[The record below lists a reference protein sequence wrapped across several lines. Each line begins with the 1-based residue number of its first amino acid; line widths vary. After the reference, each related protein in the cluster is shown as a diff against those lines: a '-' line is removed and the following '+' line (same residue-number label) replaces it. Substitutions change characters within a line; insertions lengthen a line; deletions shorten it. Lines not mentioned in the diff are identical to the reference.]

1 MTCWAPNRWTGRRSP
16 GPKTVRPYPCTVGV
30 WVSGVAGGP
39 TRRPK
44 LSSRP
49 RAATAPLACGSM
61 VVAVQ
66 VRVSIP
72 WRPAGPR
79 PCSTIGPWTSGR
91 LSSWPQ
97 TANRPSPSQAARRT
111 GPWTALA
118 SAAGSSQSA
127 SRPSSPARSPSGC
140 VVTPRVA
147 RSTSATG
154 APAATTKARR
164 PAESMA
170 SPGWARRLL
179 DAGLFQSSGSWKPAT
194 IPGSGAV
201 RTRPRPSTTTSRA
214 GAMPSGGPSSS
225 ASPSGRRPL
234 ASSWPA
240 SLRRLRTRR
249 SSGSTTVTT
258 TALMSFSTRSMRPE
272 PASTTRDRPIQLE
285 ANGHSHPS
293 RSRIAPSRR
302 RRRGSTTSSRP
313 SLLSPPPASRASDWS
328 GATAQPTPW
337 LPRASRRPGRG
348 RRVSGCSQA
357 RSAISA
363 PSLPCQTT
371 PSTRPAGRAA
381 EVAGAEGRDGGAAAG
396 AVAAGPCGARDG
408 PAPVHP
414 AITSSPLT
422 ARVTARR
429 LRARMPASV
438 SRPLSL
444 YPGRPRRGSLAAGGS
459 ARRDVEGG
467 AGLALRDLPQG
478 GHGVPVAG
486 APQQRPADRWAP
498 VDPAWRVEGAADGAG
513 VGGRPQQGEGA
524 LGRGHAEA
532 LHGGAEEALAAAA
545 AGLADAARL
554 QVGVGEPRVDD
565 DAPGRRPG
573 GPEAA
578 VELQGE
584 VHVGQLRLPVGPPGI
599 VAPGQ
604 VGVGRV
610 ERPPGVAA
618 GAGDRDHAGAVAG
631 QQGRQQQGGE
641 GEVAEVVDGQLHLE
655 PVLGPPLGDAHQAG
669 VVDQDVD
676 APVAGQ
682 DPLGRLPHR
691 GLGGEVQ
698 WLQLQRGV
706 GDLVA
711 DRRHRRLGLGL
722 VAGGHHHVAALAG
735 QLPGHLQA
743 EAAVGAGD
751 DGDGARLVG
760 DLGGGPG
767 HALDATP
774 AGCCGCAG
782 TGCRGRSGA

>member
-66 VRVSIP
+66 VRVSIT
-72 WRPAGPR
+72 WRPAGRR

-97 TANRPSPSQAARRT
+97 TASRPPPSQAARRT
-111 GPWTALA
+111 GPCTALA

-127 SRPSSPARSPSGC
+127 SRSPSPARSFSGC
-140 VVTPRVA
+140 QATPRVV

-164 PAESMA
+164 PAGSTA

-179 DAGLFQSSGSWKPAT
+179 LPGLFQSSGSWKPAT
-194 IPGSGAV
+194 IPGSVAE
-201 RTRPRPSTTTSRA
+201 RTRPRPSTTTSRPA
-214 GAMPSGGPSSS
+214 AMPSGGPSSS
-225 ASPSGRRPL
+225 TSPSGRRPL
-234 ASSWPA
+234 ASSLPA
-240 SLRRLRTRR
+240 SLRWLRTRR
-249 SSGSTTVTT
+249 PSGSTTVTT
-258 TALMSFSTRSMRPE
+258 TALRSFSGRSMMRAE
-272 PASTTRDRPIQLE
+272 PASTTRDRPTQLE
-285 ANGHSHPS
+285 ANGHSHHS
-293 RSRIAPSRR
+293 RSRIDPSRR

-313 SLLSPPPASRASDWS
+313 SLPSPPPASRASDRS
-328 GATAQPTPW
+328 GATAQPT
-337 LPRASRRPGRG
+337 RGRPGPAAARVAGAGSGGAARPARPSPPPPCRARPPRG
-348 RRVSGCSQA
+348 PG
-357 RSAISA
+357 
-363 PSLPCQTT
+363 
-371 PSTRPAGRAA
+371 RPAGSRKPPRPPGPRAGTA
-381 EVAGAEGRDGGAAAG
+381 ARRRGRSRP
-396 AVAAGPCGARDG
+396 VP
-408 PAPVHP
+408 PAPG
-414 AITSSPLT
+414 
-422 ARVTARR
+422 TARR
-429 LRARMPASV
+429 PCTRRSPAAPRPPGSPPAVPASA
-438 SRPLSL
+438 SRPPWSR
-444 YPGRPRRGSLAAGGS
+444 PPSPVPRRAPPGSPVAGGS

-467 AGLALRDLPQG
+467 AGQPLRDLPQG

-486 APQQRPADRWAP
+486 AAQQWPADRRAP
-498 VDPAWRVEGAADGAG
+498 VDPARAVEGPADGAG

-524 LGRGHAEA
+524 LGRGHAVP

-554 QVGVGEPRVDD
+554 QVGVGEARVDD

-573 GPEAA
+573 RPEAP

-584 VHVGQLRLPVGPPGI
+584 VHVGQLRLAVGPPGLV
-599 VAPGQ
+599 VAGQ

-774 AGCCGCAG
+774 AG
-782 TGCRGRSGA
+782 RSG